1 MKENNSSVKGNQS
14 RNFSSVATVANSN
27 SPKSSPKRDAH
38 ISLKEK
44 IKSDPKFS
52 NEFLFEKQFKKL
64 NSNLSLNIKP
74 NNGSIYLTGIGN
86 VNDIKSELYQNIDTK
101 TIEYPNLSR
110 SISKKDSITNINHK
124 LNLGLPYIKSYHY
137 KENEISPI
145 FSCCD
150 QQLNPTVLNKVVYQQ
165 KEKENESKYR
175 LCKTVEN
182 AKKLIVK
189 PFKAGSIV
197 IPDGPKG
204 YVLKTK
210 ELNRIRYCMNL
221 RSESMKKYN
230 NSIRDQIKSIDYTIK
245 SINAY
250 RNNLENR
257 FLSEYNQQL
266 RVLDK
271 AILNDKLEDEKL
283 KNEIVKLKKINTNL
297 LAKIKK
303 NEFNKYYIEKWIG
316 MQIYVKEGILLD
328 EKNISDYISEKYNGK
343 LIIDSPEEFDEM
355 FQKKEKKNLKLIE
368 KLNMSQEEKI
378 GLFKDLKILKENNID
393 DKELTLSILEK
404 EKLLNLLKMR
414 NNQLLI
420 EKRELSK
427 GQHLEISNN
436 LSASTPNIL
445 PKKNFMDNKNR
456 EKKTDNKIN
465 LNNIYKLIQKGF
477 NYIVEND
484 KETTGNFK
492 EALHNIN
499 TILNRSTKALT
510 QMKIIEMSYT
520 FLTYYKENNIQRH
533 QKFYEKIMEQID
545 LEKKMLKSE
554 KYKKEEKE
562 RALELYK
569 KFEAKKDKIIFKPRH
584 QDIYSNL
591 IYIEKIKREER
602 RKNKKSKKEID
613 IYDFLY
619 DIDEEK
625 EEEKKK

>member
-1 MKENNSSVKGNQS
+1 
-14 RNFSSVATVANSN
+14 
-27 SPKSSPKRDAH
+27 
-38 ISLKEK
+38 
-44 IKSDPKFS
+44 
-52 NEFLFEKQFKKL
+52 
-64 NSNLSLNIKP
+64 
-74 NNGSIYLTGIGN
+74 
-86 VNDIKSELYQNIDTK
+86 
-101 TIEYPNLSR
+101 
-110 SISKKDSITNINHK
+110 
-124 LNLGLPYIKSYHY
+124 
-137 KENEISPI
+137 
-145 FSCCD
+145 
-150 QQLNPTVLNKVVYQQ
+150 
-165 KEKENESKYR
+165 
-175 LCKTVEN
+175 
-182 AKKLIVK
+182 
-189 PFKAGSIV
+189 
-197 IPDGPKG
+197 
-204 YVLKTK
+204 
-210 ELNRIRYCMNL
+210 
-221 RSESMKKYN
+221 
-230 NSIRDQIKSIDYTIK
+230 
-245 SINAY
+245 
-250 RNNLENR
+250 
-257 FLSEYNQQL
+257 
-266 RVLDK
+266 
-271 AILNDKLEDEKL
+271 
-283 KNEIVKLKKINTNL
+283 
-297 LAKIKK
+297 
-303 NEFNKYYIEKWIG
+303 
-316 MQIYVKEGILLD
+316 MQIYIKEGILLD

-533 QKFYEKIMEQID
+533 QKFYEKIIEQID

>member
-27 SPKSSPKRDAH
+27 SPKSSPKRDAY
-38 ISLKEK
+38 ISMKEK

-52 NEFLFEKQFKKL
+52 NEFLFEKQFKNL
-64 NSNLSLNIKP
+64 NANLSLNIKP

-86 VNDIKSELYQNIDTK
+86 VNDIKSELYQNVDTK
-101 TIEYPNLSR
+101 SIEYPNLSR

-124 LNLGLPYIKSYHY
+124 YNLDLPYINSYRF
-137 KENEISPI
+137 KENEMSPI

-150 QQLNPTVLNKVVYQQ
+150 QELSPIALNKVVYQQ
-165 KEKENESKYR
+165 KEKEKESKYK

-182 AKKLIVK
+182 TKKLIVK
-189 PFKAGSIV
+189 PFKAGAIV
-197 IPDGPKG
+197 IPDGPKD
-204 YVLKTK
+204 YVLKTR

-245 SINAY
+245 SMNAY
-250 RNNLENR
+250 RNNLENK

-271 AILNDKLEDEKL
+271 VILKEKLEDEKL
-283 KNEIVKLKKINTNL
+283 KNEIVKLKKVNTNL
-297 LAKIKK
+297 LGKIKK
-303 NEFNKYYIEKWIG
+303 NEFNKHYIEKWLGI
-316 MQIYVKEGILLD
+316 QIYIKEGIQLD
-328 EKNISDYISEKYNGK
+328 EKNIPDYISKKYNGK
-343 LIIDSPEEFDEM
+343 LVIDSPEEFEEM
-355 FQKKEKKNLKLIE
+355 FQKKEKKNLKLIT
-368 KLNMSQEEKI
+368 KLNMNQEEKI
-378 GLFKDLKILKENNID
+378 GLFKDLKLLKEND
-393 DKELTLSILEK
+393 ADVKELTTLILEK

-414 NNQLLI
+414 NNDLLI
-420 EKRELSK
+420 EKREVSK
-427 GQHLEISNN
+427 DQHQEIPNSI
-436 LSASTPNIL
+436 SSSTPNIL

-465 LNNIYKLIQKGF
+465 LNNIYKLIQKGYD
-477 NYIVEND
+477 YIVEND
-484 KETTGNFK
+484 KETTGIFK
-492 EALHNIN
+492 DSLHNIN
-499 TILNRSTKALT
+499 TILNRSNKALT

-520 FLTYYKENNIQRH
+520 FLIYFKEDNIQRH
-533 QKFYEKIMEQID
+533 QKFFEKI
-545 LEKKMLKSE
+545 LEEIELDKKQRKSE

-562 RALELYK
+562 RALELYRK
-569 KFEAKKDKIIFKPRH
+569 YEAKRDKIVFKPRH

-602 RKNKKSKKEID
+602 RKNKNTKKEID